1 MAVQVNAN
9 RMELLRLKRRK
20 QVALR
25 GHKLLKDKLEGL
37 LQRFMEII
45 DEYKGIRGEVDRQIR
60 ELFQHFALAQATMA
74 EEAFRAALA
83 FPECTATLEVQTN
96 AIMNVRVP
104 QFLFSIRGN
113 LAAYGVDGTTRDLDR
128 AMGKLQEVL
137 QAMVRL
143 AEIEKTIQLVAEEIE
158 KTRRRVNALEYIL
171 IPQLDDAI
179 RTISSKLEELDRGN
193 ITRLMKVKEM
203 LGM

>member
-45 DEYKGIRGEVDRQIR
+45 EEYKGIRGEVDRQIR
-60 ELFQHFALAQATMA
+60 ELFQHFALAQATMS

-96 AIMNVRVP
+96 AIMNVKVP
-104 QFLFSIRGN
+104 QFLFSIQGN
-113 LAAYGVDGTTRDLDR
+113 LVAYGVDGTTRDLDR